1 MDNTLIHSDHSCFT
15 FHSHIVFPSEDHFLL
30 LRKLNVA
37 TIPVNTLRLV
47 FIWLCNA
54 GIQAVP
60 ADLQLF

>member
-1 MDNTLIHSDHSCFT
+1 MNSDNSFFT
-15 FHSHIVFPSEDHFLL
+15 FHTHIVFPSEDHFLL
-30 LRKLNVA
+30 LGKLNVA
-37 TIPVNTLRLV
+37 TIPVNTPRLV